1 MCEAIW
7 CVTVPNFPQT
17 FREDFQ
23 QLLLWRRDVRHFL
36 TSPVDPILVENL
48 LSQAMLAPSV
58 GFSQPWRWVLVDQ
71 PSRRSAIIENFAA
84 ANASALKDYQ
94 GEQAAEYGRLKLAGL
109 LEAPVHLAV
118 FADLATPVGS
128 GLGRQTM
135 PQTLS
140 WSVVMAIH
148 TLWLAAQVEGLGLGW
163 VSILDP
169 AAAQA
174 SLDVPASWTF
184 MAYLC
189 LGWPAEFSQD
199 PLLERAGWEKRQP
212 SEQLVLRR

>member
-1 MCEAIW
+1 M
-7 CVTVPNFPQT
+7 TVPNFPPT

-36 TSPVDPILVENL
+36 PTPVDPVLVENL
-48 LSQAMLAPSV
+48 LRQAMLAPSV

-71 PSRRSAIIENFAA
+71 PARRAAILENFTA
-84 ANASALKDYQ
+84 ANASALQNYQ

-109 LEAPVHLAV
+109 REAPVHIAV
-118 FADLATPVGS
+118 FSDPATPTGS

-135 PQTLS
+135 PQTLA

-148 TLWLAAQVEGLGLGW
+148 TLWLAAQVEGLGMGW

-174 SLDVPASWTF
+174 SLDVPTSWTF

-189 LGWPAEFSQD
+189 LGWPAEISQD
-199 PLLERAGWEKRQP
+199 PLLERAGWEKRQ
-212 SEQLVLRR
+212 SMDQLVLRR

>member
-1 MCEAIW
+1 M
-7 CVTVPNFPQT
+7 TVPNFPPT

-36 TSPVDPILVENL
+36 PTPVDPVLVENL
-48 LSQAMLAPSV
+48 LRQAMLAPSV

-71 PSRRSAIIENFAA
+71 PARRAAILENFTA
-84 ANASALKDYQ
+84 ANASALQNYQ

-109 LEAPVHLAV
+109 REAPVHLAV
-118 FADLATPVGS
+118 FADPDTPTGS

-135 PQTLS
+135 PQTLA

-148 TLWLAAQVEGLGLGW
+148 TLWLAAQVEGLGMGW

-169 AAAQA
+169 AAAQDDIIFTVHYRLFEGQGSSA
-174 SLDVPASWTF
+174 MFEYCYAD
-184 MAYLC
+184 
-189 LGWPAEFSQD
+189 GQ
-199 PLLERAGWEKRQP
+199 LLIKTSRLEEIHCGAAHYE
-212 SEQLVLRR
+212 